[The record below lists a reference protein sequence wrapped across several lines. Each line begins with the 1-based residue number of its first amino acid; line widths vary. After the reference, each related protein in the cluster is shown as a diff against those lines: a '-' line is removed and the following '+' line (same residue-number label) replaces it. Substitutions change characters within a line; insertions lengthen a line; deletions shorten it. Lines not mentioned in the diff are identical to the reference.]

1 MPAYHRHS
9 FKVFDMNRFLLKNDT
24 TENVN
29 ARVTVSPSDEL
40 GNLGHDAAT
49 VIEGDRLTTC
59 LAPTAVAL
67 PEPTGFRSQ
76 CFELNDNGRY
86 AVEINGVVQP
96 YAFTPADL
104 MDCFNGQHESLVRF
118 LECTED
124 KCAGAINKLLFWGGD
139 GADIT
144 P

>member
-118 LECTED
+118 LEC
-124 KCAGAINKLLFWGGD
+124 N
-139 GADIT
+139 
-144 P
+144 